1 MNTSVTEMTV
11 GSPIVGSGPDG
22 SPRRHLWHWIT
33 AAAAILLIA
42 IGMVAVTDPFK
53 SGHTAANGVQDNS
66 YPTSIVTV
74 TRQSLASQS
83 EVGATLGY
91 AGSYT
96 AIGQIQGTVTAL
108 PYVGQVV
115 SNGQSL
121 YSVDGSPVVL
131 LYGSAPAYRTITSG
145 TSGTDVQQLNSDL
158 VSLGYVTSAELS
170 PTSDEFGY
178 WTAVGVEKLQAALGE
193 TQSGTLALGQAVFLP
208 TALRVTTISATL
220 GGPVNGAVLQG
231 TSTTRQVTIA
241 LDAAEQSEVKVGD
254 HVTIS
259 LPDNQTTPGVV
270 SSVGTVAVASSNG
283 GSPTVTVEVTPTDPE
298 ATGAFDQAPVEV
310 LITAGTV
317 NDALVVP
324 IDALL
329 ALATGGYAVEEVEAS
344 AVHTL
349 VPVTTGLFDS
359 CVIRLKTEGDSGG
372 IRKGVPDDSGR
383 VFRLV
388 REG

>member
-42 IGMVAVTDPFK
+42 IGVVAVTDPFK

-66 YPTSIVTV
+66 YPTSIATV
-74 TRQSLASQS
+74 TRQSLSSQS

-96 AIGQIQGTVTAL
+96 AIGQIRGTVTAL
-108 PYVGQVV
+108 PYVGQLV

-131 LYGSAPAYRTITSG
+131 LYGSTPAYRTLTSG

-359 CVIRLKTEGDSGG
+359 ADNLVQVTGSGLAAG
-372 IRKGVPDDSGR
+372 QRIVVPNT
-383 VFRLV
+383 
-388 REG
+388 